1 MFHFMKMKRNT
12 LLKQTILIHN
22 HLLHHQHQYQ
32 QHVSKRYTQSY
43 LYNNK
48 YYQYHEKNN
57 IKQSIFNHDIVDDYQ
72 TKDNLSFH
80 NNIIGHLSE
89 SSIICSYGH
98 TIIHAS
104 VNSTHQ
110 SSSSATATTTTTKSI
125 SNANVDTQLPMV
137 VDYRNRYYS
146 YGIIPETLNR
156 REKHNNDDEILV
168 ARCIDRAVR
177 PLFPKGFYDHNHTVY
192 DGLLIIIILYM
203 MGL

>member
-1 MFHFMKMKRNT
+1 MFHCMKMKRSS
-12 LLKQTILIHN
+12 ILNLTSLIYN
-22 HLLHHQHQYQ
+22 HLPHHHQHIN
-32 QHVSKRYTQSY
+32 KRYTQSY
-43 LYNNK
+43 LYNNI
-48 YYQYHEKNN
+48 YYQYHQKNN
-57 IKQSIFNHDIVDDYQ
+57 IKQSIFNHDIVDEYQ

-104 VNSTHQ
+104 VNSTHTNQ
-110 SSSSATATTTTTKSI
+110 SSSSSPTTTIIT
-125 SNANVDTQLPMV
+125 SNSNVDTQLPMV

-146 YGIIPETLNR
+146 YGIIPETLSR

-177 PLFPKGFYDHNHTVY
+177 PLFPKGM
-192 DGLLIIIILYM
+192 DGLISMIILSM
-203 MGL
+203 MG

>member
-1 MFHFMKMKRNT
+1 M
-12 LLKQTILIHN
+12 KQTILIHN
-22 HLLHHQHQYQ
+22 HLQHHQHQYQ
-32 QHVSKRYTQSY
+32 QHISKRYTQSY
-43 LYNNK
+43 LYNNI
-48 YYQYHEKNN
+48 YYHCHEKNN
-57 IKQSIFNHDIVDDYQ
+57 IKQSIFNHDIVDEYK

-104 VNSTHQ
+104 VNSTHTNQ
-110 SSSSATATTTTTKSI
+110 SSSSS
-125 SNANVDTQLPMV
+125 SDTQLPMI

-146 YGIIPETLNR
+146 YGIIPETLSR

-177 PLFPKGFYDHNHTVY
+177 PLFPKGFMT
-192 DGLLIIIILYM
+192 IIILYM
-203 MGL
+203 MG

>member
-1 MFHFMKMKRNT
+1 MFHCMKMKRRSILNLT
-12 LLKQTILIHN
+12 SLIHN
-22 HLLHHQHQYQ
+22 HLPHHHQHIN
-32 QHVSKRYTQSY
+32 KRYTQSY
-43 LYNNK
+43 LYNNI
-48 YYQYHEKNN
+48 YYQYHQKNN
-57 IKQSIFNHDIVDDYQ
+57 IKQSIFNHDIVDEYQ

-104 VNSTHQ
+104 VNSTHTNQ
-110 SSSSATATTTTTKSI
+110 SSSSSPTTIIT
-125 SNANVDTQLPMV
+125 SNSNVDTQLPMV

-146 YGIIPETLNR
+146 YGIIPETLSR

-177 PLFPKGFYDHNHTVY
+177 PLFPKGM
-192 DGLLIIIILYM
+192 DGLISMIILSM
-203 MGL
+203 MG

>member
-1 MFHFMKMKRNT
+1 MKRNT
-12 LLKQTILIHN
+12 LLKQTILTHN
-22 HLLHHQHQYQ
+22 HLLQHQYQ
-32 QHVSKRYTQSY
+32 QHISKRYTQSY

-110 SSSSATATTTTTKSI
+110 SSSSAVATTTKSI
-125 SNANVDTQLPMV
+125 SHTNVDTQLPMV

-177 PLFPKGFYDHNHTVY
+177 PLFPTGFYDHNHTVY
-192 DGLLIIIILYM
+192 DA
-203 MGL
+203 

>member
-1 MFHFMKMKRNT
+1 MFRFMKTKRSS
-12 LLKQTILIHN
+12 LLKQTILIHT
-22 HLLHHQHQYQ
+22 HLQHHQHQYQ
-32 QHVSKRYTQSY
+32 QHISKRYTQSY
-43 LYNNK
+43 LYNNI
-48 YYQYHEKNN
+48 YYQNHEKNN
-57 IKQSIFNHDIVDDYQ
+57 IKQSIFNHDIVDEYK

-104 VNSTHQ
+104 VNSTHANQ
-110 SSSSATATTTTTKSI
+110 SSSSDA
-125 SNANVDTQLPMV
+125 QLPMI

-146 YGIIPETLNR
+146 YGIIPETLSR

-177 PLFPKGFYDHNHTVY
+177 PLFPKGFYDYNHTVY
-192 DGLLIIIILYM
+192 DGLISIIVLNT
-203 MGL
+203 MG